1 MAKRQDRLSS
11 LIHRE
16 VAELLQRKVKDPRI
30 EGVTVTRVEMSGDLH
45 YAWIYVDFVSR
56 TGDMDR
62 ALGALSHAS
71 GFLRSEVRQNLRLRH
86 TPELVFR
93 ADAGLEHSERI
104 HKVLA
109 ELKERGELTDDNP
122 ELTGTE
128 ADLSESDATV
138 GDADSGDTA

>member
-1 MAKRQDRLSS
+1 MSKRKERLSS
-11 LIHRE
+11 LIQRE
-16 VAELLQRKVKDPRI
+16 VAELLHRKVKDPRI
-30 EGVTVTRVEMSGDLH
+30 EGVTITRVEMSGDLH

-56 TGDMDR
+56 TVDMNR

-71 GFLRSEVRQNLRLRH
+71 GFLRGEVRQNLRLRH

-104 HKVLA
+104 YKVLS
-109 ELKERGELTDDNP
+109 ELKERGELTADDP
-122 ELTGTE
+122 ERTGTE
-128 ADLSESDATV
+128 EELSESDATV